1 MENIK
6 IGVEFLLDVSIVN
19 PYELENQKKV
29 AILSKN
35 QQGTFRSLINPTTI
49 PKLTSASNYYVNYS
63 HWIVGVANPT
73 RHDTKLAGYRL
84 RLNGFVS
91 YSG

>member
-19 PYELENQKKV
+19 PYELENQKKKKV

-49 PKLTSASNYYVNYS
+49 PKLLE
-63 HWIVGVANPT
+63 HP
-73 RHDTKLAGYRL
+73 
-84 RLNGFVS
+84 
-91 YSG
+91 

>member
-63 HWIVGVANPT
+63 HWIVYIYMILYIN
-73 RHDTKLAGYRL
+73 
-84 RLNGFVS
+84 
-91 YSG
+91 

>member
-19 PYELENQKKV
+19 PYELENQKKKKKV

-49 PKLTSASNYYVNYS
+49 PKLLE
-63 HWIVGVANPT
+63 HP
-73 RHDTKLAGYRL
+73 
-84 RLNGFVS
+84 
-91 YSG
+91 